1 MLKSWQISKGCF
13 PLKRKGECGKA
24 QEGKLLQVNFKVQ
37 KRQGRDGSE
46 IQHAFHIV
54 EELSCK
60 STSEVCFGAYIS
72 LEEFWP
78 LHLDFYLSRT
88 SAGTFC
94 RRVEVHVVQGSVLK
108 S

>member
-1 MLKSWQISKGCF
+1 MALERPAMLKSWQISKGCF

-46 IQHAFHIV
+46 IQYAFHIV

-60 STSEVCFGAYIS
+60 STSEVCLCAYKA
-72 LEEFWP
+72 LVP
-78 LHLDFYLSRT
+78 DFHSSFHT
-88 SAGTFC
+88 TF
-94 RRVEVHVVQGSVLK
+94 
-108 S
+108 